1 MIVSDGNDWTR
12 MVPKREFPFIKSV
25 YKLNGVEDNVEN
37 VHLAKDLHDL
47 TENKRQAVYQFY
59 AKTFGLDVSQMKLLQ
74 WFDR

>member
-1 MIVSDGNDWTR
+1 MTGPCRSRNC
-12 MVPKREFPFIKSV
+12 EFPFIKSV

-59 AKTFGLDVSQMKLLQ
+59 AKTFGLDVSQMKLSNGLI
-74 WFDR
+74 R